1 MREDLTQMHYIQRA
15 AKISSLNL
23 VKLDGNIAVVANG
36 GGLALASLD
45 VIASVGGK
53 CGAMV
58 EYPND

>member
-1 MREDLTQMHYIQRA
+1 M
-15 AKISSLNL
+15 
-23 VKLDGNIAVVANG
+23 KLEGNIAVVANG